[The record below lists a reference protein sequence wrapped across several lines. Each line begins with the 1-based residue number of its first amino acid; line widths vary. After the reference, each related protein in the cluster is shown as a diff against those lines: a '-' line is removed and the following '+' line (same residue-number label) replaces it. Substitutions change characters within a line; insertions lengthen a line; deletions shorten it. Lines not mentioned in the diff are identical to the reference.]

1 MNEQS
6 FVTLQHWG
14 IIGTDA
20 RAVQSYYSG
29 DWSPGS
35 YVTFDSI
42 PLLELPLYSD
52 VVPGANP
59 YYLSYIPETE
69 IMRPS
74 NAYRNVVKVTAGKAA
89 NSNLTYINFKDAND
103 NIVFSTQ
110 TDPNLVVVYDGPITN
125 HHISPLTLG
134 IAVADQG
141 GGNYAGVITIFSNI
155 SGYEETIHPSLKA
168 FNYGITWNYS
178 YDVDDWLQGQLD
190 GKYYTGV
197 PGGPGGSAGPDGE
210 ASGGGGLYN
219 MPDFDIPYSSLPTL
233 SAVDSGFVSLYKMS
247 TAQLQ
252 ALANDLWDANFFNSL
267 AKHFSDPFDNIISLG
282 IVPFGV
288 TGTLSP
294 IVIAD
299 YTCPTSGDKLSSEFY
314 EIDCGIIYMKHYFEH
329 FGDYQIKFDLY
340 LPYCG
345 TVSIDPSEIMGGSIG
360 VKYLFS
366 VFSGACIAEVK
377 CYSGT
382 SSHVLYNK
390 EGNIRTELPISGRD
404 YAEYYKGLISSIGI
418 MTGAAAVGIVGAGV
432 ATTGLGIAKAAGVGV
447 AGVGSSIMQ
456 QTFNKPAYQ
465 RSGNISGP
473 AGYMGIQYPYLIASI
488 PNYFGGPAIGE
499 ECGYVSNLPC
509 LIGDQ
514 EGYLQSE
521 VDFEILS
528 GINCTQREQQMIK
541 DALAEGIY
549 I

>member
-1 MNEQS
+1 MTEEGAI
-6 FVTLQHWG
+6 TLQHWG
-14 IIGTDA
+14 IIGTDI
-20 RAVQSYYSG
+20 RAVQATSVPNALGTYC
-29 DWSPGS
+29 
-35 YVTFDSI
+35 TFDCI
-42 PLLELPLYSD
+42 PIMQLPDYFYNHNIPAL
-52 VVPGANP
+52 PNP
-59 YYLSYIPETE
+59 WYESLIPET
-69 IMRPS
+69 IIGTPD
-74 NAYRNVVKVTAGKAA
+74 NVYQGVTKITFSKAA
-89 NSNLTYINFKDAND
+89 QENYGTVSLKRADDSVYASQMVEPNLLTGTQYPDGDAN
-103 NIVFSTQ
+103 TPLQ
-110 TDPNLVVVYDGPITN
+110 LGLCVYN
-125 HHISPLTLG
+125 S
-134 IAVADQG
+134 G
-141 GGNYAGVITIFSNI
+141 GGWGSTFIIYDRIETSRTIQYPALN
-155 SGYEETIHPSLKA
+155 A
-168 FNYGITWNYS
+168 FNFGVQPSYS
-178 YDVDDWLQGQLD
+178 GMVDDWLEGQLD
-190 GKYYTGV
+190 DKYYVGE
-197 PGGPGGSAGPDGE
+197 PGGPGGESGPAGSA
-210 ASGGGGLYN
+210 AGGGGLYN

-233 SAVDSGFVSLYKMS
+233 SAVDSGFVTLYKMS
-247 TAQLQ
+247 STQLQ
-252 ALANDLWDANFFNSL
+252 ALANDLWDSNFFNSL

-282 IVPFGV
+282 LVPYPV
-288 TGTLSP
+288 SGTLSQ
-294 IVIAD
+294 VVVAD
-299 YTCPTSGDKLSSEFY
+299 YACPTSGEKLASEFY

-418 MTGAAAVGIVGAGV
+418 MAGAAAVGIVGVGA

-447 AGVGSSIMQ
+447 AGVGSSIMN
-456 QTFNKPAYQ
+456 QTFNKPGYQ

-528 GINCTQREQQMIK
+528 GICCTEREQQMIK